1 MSLIYLYNVCKHKY
15 EIILYATSELQLMEK
30 KILEQ

>member
-1 MSLIYLYNVCKHKY
+1 MSPIYLYNVCQHKY

-30 KILEQ
+30 KLLEK